1 MIAALLRRMGPVWLA
16 AMLAVAVVSAAAA
29 DSVCIRNP
37 LWVGAQIT
45 NDWSH
50 GSLYGDRA
58 LDLVY
63 ANGGATGGQ
72 GVYWRAD
79 NVDATQQVY
88 YEVYDYGTSCTGAK
102 YQVYTH
108 PNGGPPYTFV
118 GTSNYVHM
126 AGYSTGQSYN
136 INPGT
141 SEAYLIGS
149 VATSQPAGC
158 STWLGA
164 HLHHG
169 HNSADGFFDATWLT
183 LAVATGTGVDAGSEE
198 ITLYK

>member
-1 MIAALLRRMGPVWLA
+1 MITALLRRIGPVWLA

-29 DSVCIRNP
+29 DSVYIRNP

-45 NDWSH
+45 SDWAH
-50 GSLYGDRA
+50 GSGYGERA
-58 LDLVY
+58 LDLIY
-63 ANGGATGGQ
+63 ANGGTTGGQ

-108 PNGGPPYTFV
+108 PSGGTPYTFV

-126 AGYSTGQSYN
+126 SGYSIGQSYN
-136 INPGT
+136 INPGA

-149 VATSQPAGC
+149 VATSQPTGC
-158 STWLGA
+158 STWSGA

-183 LAVATGTGVDAGSEE
+183 SAVASGTGVDAGSEE